1 MKNEYLN
8 DEETAVMQCLDG
20 LSKAEK
26 IEILTQSAADKTD
39 ETSRSTLCSLLL
51 RLKGGVSPT

>member
-8 DEETAVMQCLDG
+8 DEEAAVKECLDG

-26 IEILTQSAADKTD
+26 IEILTQSAAEEMD
-39 ETSRSTLCSLLL
+39 ETSRSTLCSLLF
-51 RLKGGVSPT
+51 RLKRGVSPK